1 MPNGGSDCCGTCRFN
16 NYIFKDKGHPE
27 LEKDMSAY
35 CIIRKIQI
43 PDPLY
48 TYCANHPQHNKE
60 RIEIP
65 LGPVY
70 VHSHYGSREIW
81 LDPPDTEDVRLEL
94 LYYLENIDNGL
105 AKIYPLAKDIEEIV
119 ITQLTELKEKR
130 AIPGLLDIIKLDIEI
145 YRNFKNMWLRNKVVT
160 VGHAI
165 ESLLILSDGE
175 LIEEVKHFINSGIE
189 NGVPIIYEVED
200 DNFAILRYHLVRGL
214 QYVNSNTAIR
224 LLEIA
229 LNDPHS
235 EVKAFAKEI
244 LKNKLKQKKQ
254 S

>member
-16 NYIFKDKGHPE
+16 NYIFKSKGHPE
-27 LEKDMSAY
+27 LETEKSAY
-35 CIIRKIQI
+35 CIIRKILI

-60 RIEIP
+60 KIEIP

-70 VHSHYGSREIW
+70 IYAGYGSREIW
-81 LDPPDTEDVRLEL
+81 LNPPDNEEVRIEL
-94 LYYLENIDNGL
+94 LYYLENIDNGIE
-105 AKIYPLAKDIEEIV
+105 KIYPLAKDIEEIV

-130 AIPGLLDIIKLDIEI
+130 AIPYLLDITKLDIEI
-145 YRNFKNMWLRNKVVT
+145 YRNFKNHWLRNKVIT

-165 ESLLILSDGE
+165 ESLLILSEGE
-175 LIEEVKHFINSGIE
+175 KIEDVKHFIYSGIE
-189 NGVPIIYEVED
+189 DGIPENYNDEN

-214 QYVNSNTAIR
+214 KFVNSNIAIR

-229 LNDPHS
+229 LDDPHH
-235 EVKAFAKEI
+235 EVKQFAKEI
-244 LKNKLKQKKQ
+244 LSNKLK
-254 S
+254 SN